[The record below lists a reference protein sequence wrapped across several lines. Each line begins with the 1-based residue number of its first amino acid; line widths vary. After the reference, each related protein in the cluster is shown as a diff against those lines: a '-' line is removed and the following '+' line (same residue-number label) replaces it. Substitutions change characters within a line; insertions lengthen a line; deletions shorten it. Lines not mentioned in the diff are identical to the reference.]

1 MARRTGSRGSITER
15 SLPLTLGDSVT
26 QSKSMRFSVHTV
38 GHPRPGMAV
47 DFEDVHDAFP
57 DCFVPECF
65 LDSLIELVSP
75 CRRAELRLHAS
86 IGRCRPLIETATS
99 SLGSK
104 LYGANEYSAIHPTDQ
119 RFQQELSITRRRI
132 TASLGARLMWVGP
145 QRARGRG

>member
-1 MARRTGSRGSITER
+1 VRLAQHDDMVHALAPDRSDHLSAKPFCQGEPGAMGLSRMPIALSRRVAARRAAFSASSRLFDTGSRGSVTER

-65 LDSLIELVSP
+65 LGL
-75 CRRAELRLHAS
+75 CRERSANSTHHR
-86 IGRCRPLIETATS
+86 
-99 SLGSK
+99 
-104 LYGANEYSAIHPTDQ
+104 GAAPAG
-119 RFQQELSITRRRI
+119 L
-132 TASLGARLMWVGP
+132 
-145 QRARGRG
+145 